1 MPVRKAIKSDIPA
14 IQHIANVTW
23 EATYSKILSQEQFTY
38 MMQMIYA
45 AEALEEQMN
54 KGHHFYLLT
63 EEENAIGFIDVEKI
77 NDTKTK
83 LHKIYLLPNQQGKN
97 YGKLLLNHAIEKA
110 KENNSSIL
118 QLNVNRYNKAR
129 NFYEKQG
136 FVVKYEDDI
145 DIGNG
150 YFMNDYIM
158 ELVL

>member
-1 MPVRKAIKSDIPA
+1 MSVRKAIKSDVPA
-14 IQHIANVTW
+14 IQHIAQVTW
-23 EATYSKILSQEQFTY
+23 EATYGSILSREQFEY
-38 MMQMIYA
+38 MIQLIYST
-45 AEALEEQMN
+45 EALEKQMN
-54 KGHHFYLLT
+54 SGHHFYILT
-63 EEENAIGFIDVEKI
+63 EHEESIGFIDVEKI

-83 LHKIYLLPNQQGKN
+83 LHKIYLLPGHQGKN

-118 QLNVNRYNKAR
+118 QLNVNRYNKAKQ
-129 NFYEKQG
+129 FYEKQG

-158 ELVL
+158 ELAL